1 MSQFTMRMDP
11 KFKKETQANFEK
23 MGLSM
28 SAATKMFYTFVNT
41 HGYLPFTP
49 TTGKTKL
56 EQAIEDA
63 ENGIYGHVYN
73 SVEDFRKR
81 QIE

>member
-1 MSQFTMRMDP
+1 MAQFSMRMDSS
-11 KFKKETQANFEK
+11 FKKETQDNFKK

-28 SAATKMFYTFVNT
+28 SAATKMFYAFVNQ

-49 TTGKTKL
+49 TTGKTEL

-63 ENGIYGHVYN
+63 ESNQFGHTYESAEEFKKHFN
-73 SVEDFRKR
+73 K
-81 QIE
+81 

>member
-1 MSQFTMRMDP
+1 MSQFSMRMDP
-11 KFKKETQANFEK
+11 NFKKETQDNFKK

-28 SAATKMFYTFVNT
+28 SAATKMFYTFVNK

-49 TTGKTKL
+49 TTGKTEL

-63 ENGIYGHVYN
+63 ENGIYGHTYN
-73 SVEDFRKR
+73 SVEDFKKHLSK
-81 QIE
+81 